1 MMKKKDISPNLLVG
15 IYNALEHPRNRHF
28 KIANNILGAVTIL
41 SILAVVLETVPSLQQ
56 YFTFFLIIEW
66 AAVAFFSFE
75 YLVRIYAVKDK
86 KEYIFSFFGIIDLLA
101 ILPSFVG
108 LSNLTFL
115 KAARTVRVI
124 RLLRMIRLTKM
135 ARFSDEKEGM
145 KSVLG
150 INFEIYLIAFTLAL
164 LMLGAGFYSFESRP
178 DAVSIPSG
186 MYWALRV
193 ILGGVSYPQPETL
206 GGTTMLILSRITAMV
221 VLGMVIGL
229 VGTILRLKLTGSEKD
244 VK

>member
-1 MMKKKDISPNLLVG
+1 MKKLNIFDRFITN
-15 IYNALEHPRNRHF
+15 IYNALEHPRNRNF
-28 KIANNILGAVTIL
+28 KFANNILGAVTII
-41 SILAVVLETVPSLQQ
+41 SILAVVLETVASLQP
-56 YFTFFLIIEW
+56 YFPLFLIIEW
-66 AAVAFFSFE
+66 TAVVFFSLE
-75 YLVRIYAVKDK
+75 YFIRLYATKDK
-86 KEYIFSFFGIIDLLA
+86 KAYVFSFFGIVDLLA
-101 ILPSFVG
+101 IIPSLIG
-108 LSNLTFL
+108 LSNFTFL

-124 RLLRMIRLTKM
+124 RLLRMVRLTKM

-150 INFEIYLIAFTLAL
+150 INFEIYIIAFTLAL
-164 LMLGAGFYSFESRP
+164 LLLGSSFYLFESRP
-178 DAVSIPSG
+178 DAIDIPSG

-193 ILGGVSYPQPETL
+193 ILGGVNYPQPETL
-206 GGTTMLILSRITAMV
+206 GGTITLILSRFTAMV

>member
-1 MMKKKDISPNLLVG
+1 MTKLLKEVALPIS

-28 KIANNILGAVTIL
+28 KLANNVLSIVTIV
-41 SILAVVLETVPSLQQ
+41 SILAVVLETVASLEA
-56 YFTFFLIIEW
+56 YFIIFSIIEW
-66 AAVAFFSFE
+66 LAVAFFSLE
-75 YLVRIYAVKDK
+75 YFIRIYAVKDK
-86 KEYIFSFFGIIDLLA
+86 KAYIFSFFGIVDLLA
-101 ILPSFVG
+101 FLPSLIG
-108 LSNLTFL
+108 LSNFTFL

-124 RLLRMIRLTKM
+124 RLLRMVRLTKV

-150 INFEIYLIAFTLAL
+150 INFEIYIIAFILTL
-164 LMLGAGFYSFESRP
+164 LMLGSSFYLFESRP
-178 DAVSIPSG
+178 DAVNIPAG

-193 ILGGVSYPQPETL
+193 ILGGVSYPQPETI
-206 GGTTMLILSRITAMV
+206 GGTITLILSRFTAMI

-229 VGTILRLKLTGSEKD
+229 VGTVLRLKLTGSEKD

>member
-1 MMKKKDISPNLLVG
+1 MKKKDISPTIITK
-15 IYNALEHPRNRHF
+15 IYNALEHPRNKHF
-28 KIANNILGAVTIL
+28 KLANNILGLVTII
-41 SILAVVLETVPSLQQ
+41 SILAVVLETVVSLQQ
-56 YFTFFLIIEW
+56 YLTLFVVIEW
-66 AAVAFFSFE
+66 AAVVFFSLE
-75 YLVRIYAVKDK
+75 YFIRVYATKNK
-86 KEYIFSFFGIIDLLA
+86 KEYIFSFFGIVDLLA
-101 ILPSFVG
+101 ILPSLIG
-108 LSNLTFL
+108 LSNFTFL

-124 RLLRMIRLTKM
+124 RLLRMIRLTKV

-150 INFEIYLIAFTLAL
+150 INFEIYTIAFTLAL
-164 LMLGAGFYSFESRP
+164 LMLGASFYLFESRP
-178 DAVSIPSG
+178 DAVDIPSG

-206 GGTTMLILSRITAMV
+206 GGTITLIFSRFTAMI